1 MTQIAAVEA
10 DELLVWHLLFTSGL
24 HGERLIVVACA
35 LVEFE
40 SDSQENIYT
49 YEYCIHIHIV
59 FVAEIISPHNVFK
72 EEAIRSL
79 CCKFQFKSNVFA
91 LTSLL
96 YELMTTRNE
105 MTKIIIRTID
115 QIPFFLKGKFTIKLL
130 FPPAPVS
137 QGPFELSRHTSGEL
151 NIMRTIKC
159 YLIRMHGCLPSKKHK
174 S

>member
-1 MTQIAAVEA
+1 MSYSFGIYYSLPVSTASVSS
-10 DELLVWHLLFTSGL
+10 WSH
-24 HGERLIVVACA
+24 A
-35 LVEFE
+35 L
-40 SDSQENIYT
+40 SWSLNRIHRKIYIFII
-49 YEYCIHIHIV
+49 YIFNLEYCIHIHIV

-115 QIPFFLKGKFTIKLL
+115 QIPFFFKGKIYNQTLI
-130 FPPAPVS
+130 S
-137 QGPFELSRHTSGEL
+137 SCTCQSRA
-151 NIMRTIKC
+151 I
-159 YLIRMHGCLPSKKHK
+159 
-174 S
+174 

>member
-115 QIPFFLKGKFTIKLL
+115 QIPFFFLRENLQSNSYFLLHLSVKGHLNCHATLV
-130 FPPAPVS
+130 VS
-137 QGPFELSRHTSGEL
+137 SIL
-151 NIMRTIKC
+151 
-159 YLIRMHGCLPSKKHK
+159 
-174 S
+174 